1 MEEGNWLGIF
11 APRVVLLRSQYNL
24 YSFACRPIAASKL
37 PSHGEGLSAVSD
49 FPLSLFG
56 LVIDATAG
64 AATANEPVAS
74 IALNLW
80 VATAFFGAVEAVRGT
95 HANSGFAYSLIGKSS
110 GIEFERVQ
118 FL

>member
-1 MEEGNWLGIF
+1 M
-11 APRVVLLRSQYNL
+11 PLL
-24 YSFACRPIAASKL
+24 
-37 PSHGEGLSAVSD
+37 
-49 FPLSLFG
+49 G

-64 AATANEPVAS
+64 AATAYDPVAS

-95 HANSGFAYSLIGKSS
+95 HANSGFENSLVRKSP
-110 GIEFERVQ
+110 GFEFERVK